1 MALPTS
7 RRRATG
13 TIRAALAALAVS
25 ALLVGGAALP
35 ATADPTP
42 SAEELAAARQ
52 QAVDAATSVA
62 AMDVRIAQLTSTQEA
77 AFNAVATAGEAY
89 NQAVVDHAAAVS
101 TATAATARSDEAN
114 VRAEASRVLLVG
126 LARDSSR
133 SGGGIDQLGMYLTAT
148 GIEDAVSTTDA
159 LSLVGSKADSAAQQY
174 QADSV
179 VATTLQDFADRS
191 VADQEAKRQA
201 ADDAFA
207 AAEDAQVAADQAVA
221 AAATERQTL
230 LVQLAEARSTSVEI
244 EAARQAGLE
253 AERAAAAEAAARA
266 RVAQAAPVPASPQ
279 DPALPVPS
287 GSTPPVQ
294 SAAPPVPATPPV
306 SAPPVAVPPVVA
318 PPVAAP
324 PVVPPPVAAPP
335 VAAPPVVP
343 PPVVQPPA
351 VKPPGGGLLGTGT
364 SRGSAA
370 QGEAAVAWAKTRVG
384 IPYGWGGT
392 GPGSY
397 DCSGLTGGAWSSA
410 GLNLNRTSRD
420 QYKQT
425 LKISLDS
432 LRPGDLVFWGNNP
445 NDPNSITHV
454 AIYAGGNQ
462 MVEASRPGVPVR
474 VTAMRWDSRLMPYGG
489 RP

>member
-1 MALPTS
+1 MALPPS
-7 RRRATG
+7 RRRAT
-13 TIRAALAALAVS
+13 TALRALFAACTVS
-25 ALLVGGAALP
+25 ALLVGGTALP
-35 ATADPTP
+35 AAADPTP
-42 SAEELAAARQ
+42 SVDEVEAARQ
-52 QAVDAATSVA
+52 QAVDAATTVA
-62 AMDVRIAQLTSTQEA
+62 AMDVRLAQLITSQET

-89 NQAVVDHAAAVS
+89 NQAVVDHAAAVT
-101 TATAATARSDEAN
+101 TASDATSRSDAAN

-148 GIEDAVSTTDA
+148 GFEDAVSTSDA
-159 LSLVGSKADSAAQQY
+159 MSLVGSKADSAAQQY

-179 VATTLQDFADRS
+179 VADTLQEFADRS

-207 AAEDAQVAADQAVA
+207 AAQDAQVAADQAVA

-230 LVQLAEARSTSVEI
+230 LVQLAEARSTSVET
-244 EAARQAGLE
+244 ESARQAGLE
-253 AERAAAAEAAARA
+253 AERAALVEETARA
-266 RVAQAAPVPASPQ
+266 RVAQAAPAAEQPQTPTPSATTPPSASQPAS
-279 DPALPVPS
+279 
-287 GSTPPVQ
+287 
-294 SAAPPVPATPPV
+294 
-306 SAPPVAVPPVVA
+306 PVVA

-324 PVVPPPVAAPP
+324 VTPPVATPP
-335 VAAPPVVP
+335 VATPPVVAPPVVA
-343 PPVVQPPA
+343 PPVVAPPVVTPPVVTPPV
-351 VKPPGGGLLGTGT
+351 VKPPSGGLGTGT
-364 SRGSAA
+364 SRGTAA
-370 QGEAAVAWAKTRVG
+370 QGEAAVAWAKGRVG

-410 GLNLNRTSRD
+410 GVNLNRTSRD
-420 QYKQT
+420 QYKQV

-432 LRPGDLVFWGNNP
+432 LRPGDLVFWGNNTS
-445 NDPNSITHV
+445 DPTSITHV

-462 MVEASRPGVPVR
+462 MVEASSPGVPVR

>member
-7 RRRATG
+7 RRRATDPLRV
-13 TIRAALAALAVS
+13 TLAAVTAS
-25 ALLVGGAALP
+25 ALLVAGLALP
-35 ATADPTP
+35 AAADPAP
-42 SAEELAAARQ
+42 SADELSAAQQ

-62 AMDVRIAQLTSTQEA
+62 AMDVRLAELTSAQEL
-77 AFNAVATAGEAY
+77 AFTAVSTAGEAY
-89 NQAVVDHAAAVS
+89 NQAVVDHAAAVT
-101 TATAATARSDEAN
+101 TASEATARSDAAN

-133 SGGGIDQLGMYLTAT
+133 SGGGIDQLGMYLSAT
-148 GIEDAVSTTDA
+148 GFEDAVSTNDA
-159 LSLVGSKADSAAQQY
+159 MALVGSKADSAAQQY

-179 VATTLQDFADRS
+179 VASTLQEFADAS
-191 VADQEAKRQA
+191 VSDAAAKKDA
-201 ADDAFA
+201 ADDALLA
-207 AAEDAQVAADQAVA
+207 AQDAQTAAEQAVA

-253 AERAAAAEAAARA
+253 AERATRAEEAARA
-266 RVAQAAPVPASPQ
+266 RVAQATPATAQPQAPAPS
-279 DPALPVPS
+279 DP
-287 GSTPPVQ
+287 TPPVT
-294 SAAPPVPATPPV
+294 SPPVTVPPATTPP
-306 SAPPVAVPPVVA
+306 ATTPPATAPPVVA
-318 PPVAAP
+318 PPVVAP
-324 PVVPPPVAAPP
+324 PVV
-335 VAAPPVVP
+335 APPVVTPPVVTP
-343 PPVVQPPA
+343 PPV
-351 VKPPGGGLLGTGT
+351 KPPSGGQLGTGT

-370 QGEAAVAWAKTRVG
+370 QGEAAVAWAKSRVG
-384 IPYGWGGT
+384 IPYAYGGT

-410 GLNLNRTSRD
+410 GVGINRTSRD
-420 QYKQT
+420 QYKQV

-474 VTAMRWDSRLMPYGG
+474 VTPMRWDARLMPYGG